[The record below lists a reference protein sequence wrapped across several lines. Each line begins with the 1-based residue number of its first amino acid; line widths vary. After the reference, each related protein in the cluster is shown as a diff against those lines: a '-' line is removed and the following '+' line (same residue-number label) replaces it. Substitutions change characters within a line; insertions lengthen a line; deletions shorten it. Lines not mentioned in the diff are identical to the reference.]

1 MTKFEVEK
9 KLSMKSTGK
18 LISLSVNYDVNC
30 ALFHEVQTFI
40 INTNRFSMAT
50 VWLFNYTFLAMLIY
64 LL

>member
-50 VWLFNYTFLAMLIY
+50 V
-64 LL
+64 